1 MNSRSV
7 SRIHYDSTIFFFYQ
21 IVCIGYY
28 MSYSGSTD
36 ATEVLDMYNA
46 RYDWF
51 SLLLKYIYRRVFK
64 SFSSRDWS
72 GDWYSFRVVERWR
85 IGALAP
91 PKFTLCTLLHNYSLL
106 IFHEG
111 YLIFPP
117 LRWGLNDNQTYDI
130 ICNIISKSVLSP
142 VPHYYALFLS
152 SGLIF
157 SLPRLKLS
165 VWRWT
170 LYLIFSHIPLLH
182 IWPLNEDLNHNMI
195 SLLIY
200 FAWYCYAITCRRYIL
215 KYSNSSAGDTLTSFN
230 LAEQDSVPFSENIQ
244 AFVGPLIFRFT
255 QLAFNSCSRCFIVRF
270 VPLKAWMR
278 LK

>member
-142 VPHYYALFLS
+142 VPQYYALFLS

-157 SLPRLKLS
+157 SLPRLRLS
-165 VWRWT
+165 AWRWT
-170 LYLIFSHIPLLH
+170 LYLIFSHIPLRLLKLGSISFAIKNIFPSFFDSPIKHSILH
-182 IWPLNEDLNHNMI
+182 FLSDTKFFLWWQP
-195 SLLIY
+195 
-200 FAWYCYAITCRRYIL
+200 
-215 KYSNSSAGDTLTSFN
+215 YS
-230 LAEQDSVPFSENIQ
+230 
-244 AFVGPLIFRFT
+244 
-255 QLAFNSCSRCFIVRF
+255 
-270 VPLKAWMR
+270 
-278 LK
+278 